1 VQRRVP
7 ILAKLLLAYL
17 IPTAAAFGG
26 FGLVA
31 HWVARRALEDELGR
45 RLEQVASAV
54 AAQVTDE
61 SVALL
66 GKGDE
71 KTRTYLNLARRLQTL
86 RSATGLGRVFIF
98 AKDGTARVDA
108 DQTLPIGEPYFRL
121 STDGAEVR
129 TAFAGTP
136 SSSVLFR
143 GRDGALYKSGYA
155 AILDDNGHPTEF
167 AVGVEGA
174 ASLYAQLAGFR
185 RSLVG
190 VGLGAALLVVLLSVW
205 VARLLVRPV
214 KQLEEAAAR
223 IGSGDLDA
231 IVAVPSRDEIGRV
244 AETLE
249 KMRLALRERDER
261 LQMML
266 HGIAHEVRN
275 PLGGMQ
281 LYAGL
286 LRDELTDAESLG
298 HVHRIER
305 ELGHLK
311 TIVSDFLEYAR
322 RTRPQL
328 ATHDL
333 AELCGEIKELCLA
346 SAAERGV
353 ALQLG
358 STPVLVACDRGQ
370 LRRALLNLVQ
380 NAVQAAPSGTG
391 VVRIDCSEH
400 AVTVVD
406 NGPGIAPELVE
417 KIWTPFYTTKQSG
430 TGLGLAF
437 VRDIARDHGARL
449 DVDSR
454 PGHTTFRITFA
465 PTEAS

>member
-155 AILDDNGHPTEF
+155 AILDDNG
-167 AVGVEGA
+167 
-174 ASLYAQLAGFR
+174 
-185 RSLVG
+185 
-190 VGLGAALLVVLLSVW
+190 
-205 VARLLVRPV
+205 
-214 KQLEEAAAR
+214 
-223 IGSGDLDA
+223 
-231 IVAVPSRDEIGRV
+231 
-244 AETLE
+244 
-249 KMRLALRERDER
+249 
-261 LQMML
+261 
-266 HGIAHEVRN
+266 
-275 PLGGMQ
+275 
-281 LYAGL
+281 
-286 LRDELTDAESLG
+286 
-298 HVHRIER
+298 
-305 ELGHLK
+305 
-311 TIVSDFLEYAR
+311 
-322 RTRPQL
+322 
-328 ATHDL
+328 
-333 AELCGEIKELCLA
+333 
-346 SAAERGV
+346 
-353 ALQLG
+353 
-358 STPVLVACDRGQ
+358 
-370 LRRALLNLVQ
+370 
-380 NAVQAAPSGTG
+380 
-391 VVRIDCSEH
+391 
-400 AVTVVD
+400 
-406 NGPGIAPELVE
+406 
-417 KIWTPFYTTKQSG
+417 
-430 TGLGLAF
+430 
-437 VRDIARDHGARL
+437 
-449 DVDSR
+449 
-454 PGHTTFRITFA
+454 
-465 PTEAS
+465 